1 MSSTEASSPSSS
13 QEHISPIS
21 TPATRPPGSLT
32 TVSPTAVPP
41 PTISPA
47 IHHLAST
54 PERPA
59 PGSFKFLPEG
69 TELIWCSSKRPG
81 SPWKHPVL
89 VLPSEDLDSDI
100 VRVLFAT
107 TVDTVD
113 RFKARSWACNYVPI
127 EGQQHPWREAL
138 PLAQGAFKRATSIN
152 VTTVYKVRWQDLQEI
167 NIKSAGGLAP
177 CLSAETLEKVVEY
190 VVAPEAD
197 IFTPL
202 GTTTAPMVGSEAPF
216 NTSITPAV
224 EASLGLVLPTPASAA
239 DPVAALAPV
248 PPQGTAQLYV
258 PPQLRQ
264 ANGMNRM
271 LSPTAP
277 AFNLHPVH
285 RSVSW
290 R

>member
-21 TPATRPPGSLT
+21 TPATTPPRSLT
-32 TVSPTAVPP
+32 IVSPTA
-41 PTISPA
+41 ISLA

-59 PGSFKFLPEG
+59 PGAFKFLPEG
-69 TELIWCSSKRPG
+69 TELIWRSTTEPG

-89 VLPSEDLDSDI
+89 VLPSEDLDSDF

-107 TVDTVD
+107 TTDIVD
-113 RFKARSWACNYVPI
+113 RFKARRWGCNYVLI

-138 PLAQGAFKRATSIN
+138 PLAQGAFGRATSID

-167 NIKSAGGLAP
+167 NIKSADGLAP
-177 CLSAETLEKVVEY
+177 CLSAETLERVVEY
-190 VVAPEAD
+190 VKAPVAD
-197 IFTPL
+197 MFTPL
-202 GTTTAPMVGSEAPF
+202 RGSETPF

-224 EASLGLVLPTPASAA
+224 QASLDPVLPTPAPGT

-248 PPQGTAQLYV
+248 SPQGTGPKYV
-258 PPQLRQ
+258 APHLRQ
-264 ANGMNRM
+264 ANGLKRK

-277 AFNLHPVH
+277 VFKLHPAH
-285 RSVSW
+285 CNASW